1 MGQKCSQLQQYCHC
15 SSTRAAFSP
24 AKFKSPNTWPRFS
37 HLIGFCLGA
46 KNPLLCSGQN
56 TLILLTPF
64 DAASAC
70 KLYAA
75 RRINPGF
82 RRGKSAATAG
92 DGSTNSLT
100 DALVPRSKTSN

>member
-15 SSTRAAFSP
+15 NPACEALSP
-24 AKFKSPNTWPRFS
+24 PKFKLPNTWPRFS

-64 DAASAC
+64 DDASAC

-75 RRINPGF
+75 RRI
-82 RRGKSAATAG
+82 KSWLSSGIVRG
-92 DGSTNSLT
+92 DGGFHITNSSN
-100 DALVPRSKTSN
+100 DALVPRSKNSN